1 MEKTSRNIKIKTN
14 DIKGLNSILFLKQH
28 VRILKKTLIIILLL
42 LLLLLLLL
50 FRIVIILVYS

>member
-28 VRILKKTLIIILLL
+28 VRILKKTLIIIIIIIIII
-42 LLLLLLLL
+42 LLLL
-50 FRIVIILVYS
+50 FRIVIIIIV